1 MNALYTHLCLY
12 ISGAYNKAHARL
24 DAKRESGM
32 ETIEILI
39 WAVAI
44 LAIICAVY
52 AGLNTIVGG
61 LLPKLTLPF

>member
-12 ISGAYNKAHARL
+12 ISGAYDKAHARL

-32 ETIEILI
+32 ETIEIVI
-39 WAVAI
+39 WSVAV
-44 LAIICAVY
+44 LAIVALVY
-52 AGLNTIVGG
+52 PALSNFVGG

>member
-1 MNALYTHLCLY
+1 MTALYTNLCLY
-12 ISGAYNKAHARL
+12 ISGAYDKMNARL

-44 LAIICAVY
+44 LAIIALVY
-52 AGLNTIVGG
+52 GALNTFVGG

>member
-1 MNALYTHLCLY
+1 MNTLYTHLCLY
-12 ISGAYNKAHARL
+12 ISGAYNKAQARL

-32 ETIEILI
+32 ETVEIII

-44 LAIICAVY
+44 LVVIGIAY
-52 AGLNTIVGG
+52 TGLKDFVGN

>member
-12 ISGAYNKAHARL
+12 ISGAYDKAHARL

-32 ETIEILI
+32 ETVEILI

-44 LAIICAVY
+44 LVIIGVAY
-52 AGLNTIVGG
+52 TGLKGFIGD

>member
-1 MNALYTHLCLY
+1 MTALYTHLCIY
-12 ISGAYNKAHARL
+12 ISGAYTKAQARL

-44 LAIICAVY
+44 LGIIGLVY
-52 AGLNTIVGG
+52 AAINTFVGD